1 MDENREIR
9 TGQHYSYTFKNKR
22 VGNAVAMLIL
32 IVFLAFTMLVFHFIS
47 SGSIIP
53 ALLTVTI
60 FVFGILF
67 GVYYIFSRRVYR
79 RCTERAEGI
88 VSTDYEEVSTP
99 EIGNQED
106 RAGNH
111 GYQRVTSSAPVIL
124 FRDRTG
130 KEYRCV
136 SPVARQNMDWKMGGK
151 VIVRY
156 DPVHPETNYVEKSGK
171 PLILWIFVG
180 VSAFFVLMA
189 GLWVVGFVML
199 SR

>member
-1 MDENREIR
+1 MDKNREIR

-22 VGNAVAMLIL
+22 VGNAAAMLML

-53 ALLTVTI
+53 ALLTVAI

-88 VSTDYEEVSTP
+88 VTSDYEEVTTP
-99 EIGNQED
+99 EIGNKED
-106 RAGNH
+106 RVGKH

-124 FRDRTG
+124 
-130 KEYRCV
+130 
-136 SPVARQNMDWKMGGK
+136 
-151 VIVRY
+151 
-156 DPVHPETNYVEKSGK
+156 
-171 PLILWIFVG
+171 
-180 VSAFFVLMA
+180 
-189 GLWVVGFVML
+189 
-199 SR
+199 